1 MGNYNPIYVN
11 PPKIKKP
18 NVPNMGA
25 MFRNYCENS
34 QQELEQST
42 ELLITISNEVL
53 ELKKENQ
60 SLKAEV
66 KKLQNGRFISIVVP
80 LIGFI
85 ISVTSFVVA
94 LLQYL
99 S

>member
-1 MGNYNPIYVN
+1 MDNRNNIYVDL
-11 PPKIKKP
+11 PKFKKP
-18 NVPNMGA
+18 NIPNMGA

-53 ELKKENQ
+53 ELKKENK
-60 SLKAEV
+60 SLKTEV

-80 LIGFI
+80 FIGFV
-85 ISVTSFVVA
+85 ISVASFVVA